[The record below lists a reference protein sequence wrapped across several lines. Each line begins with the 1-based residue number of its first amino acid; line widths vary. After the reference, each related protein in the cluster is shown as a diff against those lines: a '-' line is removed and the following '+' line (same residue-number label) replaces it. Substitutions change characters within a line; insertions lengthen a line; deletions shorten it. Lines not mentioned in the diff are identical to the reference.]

1 MVEWR
6 SGAVETTPKSVRY
19 DESKVGRIRDHY
31 GALIASGRIQAASF
45 LLARDGKVF
54 THEAAGAL
62 THKPGSEPFQPDT
75 IKRIAS
81 ITKVVTASAVM
92 KLVED
97 GKIWLEQPVKEVI
110 PEFDTPIH
118 GKITFRHLL
127 THTSGLPADGGY
139 FLEPYPRS
147 WEPAADT
154 SAWFKAVLAGPL
166 QGEPGHQ
173 WSYCSRGFSVL
184 AEAVSRVSGVHFNQF
199 VQDNFFGP
207 LGMART
213 SLEPARGLHPEVS
226 VTMEWEEESLAG
238 SGRREGIPN
247 GGGGVYSTL
256 RDLFVLGQMTLNG
269 GEFGGRRV
277 LGKKTIE
284 EMTRNQLTG
293 VPAFHWGK
301 KLSDF
306 RHGLGWGF
314 YCDGAVT
321 GPATLNHQGWGHSYL
336 FIDPVEKFV
345 LTLFVADPGEW
356 NPQLLVEPVN
366 IAFSGIL

>member
-1 MVEWR
+1 
-6 SGAVETTPKSVRY
+6 
-19 DESKVGRIRDHY
+19 
-31 GALIASGRIQAASF
+31 
-45 LLARDGKVF
+45 
-54 THEAAGAL
+54 
-62 THKPGSEPFQPDT
+62 
-75 IKRIAS
+75 
-81 ITKVVTASAVM
+81 
-92 KLVED
+92 
-97 GKIWLEQPVKEVI
+97 
-110 PEFDTPIH
+110 
-118 GKITFRHLL
+118 
-127 THTSGLPADGGY
+127 
-139 FLEPYPRS
+139 
-147 WEPAADT
+147 
-154 SAWFKAVLAGPL
+154 
-166 QGEPGHQ
+166 
-173 WSYCSRGFSVL
+173 
-184 AEAVSRVSGVHFNQF
+184 
-199 VQDNFFGP
+199 
-207 LGMART
+207 
-213 SLEPARGLHPEVS
+213 
-226 VTMEWEEESLAG
+226 
-238 SGRREGIPN
+238 
-247 GGGGVYSTL
+247 VYSTL

-314 YCDGAVT
+314 YCDGTVT